1 MSLRLGWTWLPND
14 GQTGSNRILGS
25 EEARSRAGLRPP
37 PKLPVHISC
46 RQLSRRL
53 SNAER
58 QEKVL
63 SRSDGQA
70 RTRRKAV
77 PWAAVSSPHCANVCS
92 NATRCAAGPS
102 RRDVGRACGCGL
114 VCNTRPTLAREGL
127 APRSAPWLARAFS
140 AWCAAVL
147 GP

>member
-53 SNAER
+53 SHAEM

-70 RTRRKAV
+70 RTHRKAV
-77 PWAAVSSPHCANVCS
+77 PWAAVSSPHLVASLQTLAQCGLE
-92 NATRCAAGPS
+92 TAARPS
-102 RRDVGRACGCGL
+102 RRDVGRAFGCGR
-114 VCNTRPTLAREGL
+114 VCNTRPT
-127 APRSAPWLARAFS
+127 
-140 AWCAAVL
+140 
-147 GP
+147 